1 MDIAFTAE
9 EERFRAEART
19 WLEQH
24 APKSEPPEHDLRARR
39 AFDLAWQRT
48 LYEAGYA
55 GISWPQEYGGRG
67 ASLMEQLIWYE
78 EFARAGAHEPSTLFV
93 GLNHGGPTLIARGS
107 EEQKA
112 FHLPRILRGDVIW
125 CQGFSEPSAGSDLAG
140 LSTRAVIDGD
150 DLVVTGQKI
159 WTSFA
164 QIAEYQEL
172 LVRTDPEAP
181 KHKGI
186 TWVICPMGLP
196 GMEVR
201 EIRTM
206 AGGSDFCEVF
216 YDDVR
221 IPRANIVGKLNDGW
235 NVAMSTLGFE
245 RGTAFLSE
253 QVRLTRLVDQLID
266 VARQTPAGGGA
277 PSGETSAAMT
287 ALEDDDIARR
297 LALLRAEVEALR
309 SMTYRS
315 VSRTAR
321 TGVPSAEASLIRLFF
336 SELQQRVFALAME
349 ILGPDILAWDPG
361 GAPSRVTPRH
371 TGAASWVS
379 HYLMAFSSTIA
390 AGSKDIQRNIIG
402 DRILGLPR

>member
-1 MDIAFTAE
+1 MDITFTPE
-9 EERFRAEART
+9 EERFREQARAWLAE
-19 WLEQH
+19 H
-24 APKSEPPEHDLRARR
+24 APEHQPPEHDLKARCE
-39 AFDLAWQRT
+39 FDLAWQRT
-48 LYEAGYA
+48 LYDAGYA
-55 GISWPQEYGGRG
+55 GISWPKQYGGRG

-78 EFARAGAHEPSTLFV
+78 EFARSGAHEPSTLFV

-112 FHLPRILRGDVIW
+112 FHLPKILRGEVVW
-125 CQGFSEPSAGSDLAG
+125 CQGFSEPGAGSDLAA

-172 LVRTDPEAP
+172 LVRTDPDAP

-196 GMEVR
+196 GMEIR

-216 YDDVR
+216 YDEVR
-221 IPRANIVGKLNDGW
+221 IPRANIVGALNDGW
-235 NVAMSTLGFE
+235 NVAMSTLSFE

-266 VARQTPAGGGA
+266 MARQTPLGGA
-277 PSGETSAAMT
+277 AVGTQTSATT
-287 ALEDDDIARR
+287 ALGDDEIARR

-349 ILGPDILAWDPG
+349 ILGPQILAWDADGSP
-361 GAPSRVTPRH
+361 ARVTPH
-371 TGAASWVS
+371 QASAPSWVS
-379 HYLMAFSSTIA
+379 QWLVAFSSTIA

>member
-1 MDIAFTAE
+1 MDITFTPE
-9 EERFRAEART
+9 EERFRAEARA
-19 WLEQH
+19 WLAAN
-24 APKSEPPEHDLRARR
+24 APKTQPPEHDLKARSE
-39 AFDLAWQRT
+39 FDRAWQRT

-55 GISWPQEYGGRG
+55 GISWPKEYGGRG

-78 EFARAGAHEPSTLFV
+78 EFARSGAHEPSTLFV

-107 EEQKA
+107 DAQKA
-112 FHLPRILRGDVIW
+112 FHLPKILRGEVIW
-125 CQGFSEPSAGSDLAG
+125 CQGFSEPGAGSDLAG

-164 QIAEYQEL
+164 QIAEFQEL

-196 GMEVR
+196 GMELR
-201 EIRTM
+201 EIKTM
-206 AGGSDFCEVF
+206 GGGSDFCEVF
-216 YDDVR
+216 YDEVR
-221 IPRANIVGKLNDGW
+221 IPRANIVGALNDGW
-235 NVAMSTLGFE
+235 NVAMSTLSFE

-253 QVRLTRLVDQLID
+253 QVRLTRLVEQLID
-266 VARQTPAGGGA
+266 MARHTPLGGA
-277 PSGETSAAMT
+277 AT
-287 ALEDDDIARR
+287 ALADDEMARR

-309 SMTYRS
+309 AMTYRS

-349 ILGPDILAWDPG
+349 LLGPQILAWDAD
-361 GAPSRVTPRH
+361 GAPSRITAQH
-371 TGAASWVS
+371 GGAASWVS
-379 HYLMAFSSTIA
+379 HYLTAFASTIA

>member
-1 MDIAFTAE
+1 MDITFTPE
-9 EERFRAEART
+9 EERFRAEARA
-19 WLEQH
+19 WLAKN
-24 APKSEPPEHDLRARR
+24 APKTQPPEHDLKARSE
-39 AFDLAWQRT
+39 FDRAWQRT
-48 LYEAGYA
+48 LFEAGYA
-55 GISWPQEYGGRG
+55 GISWPKEYGGRG

-78 EFARAGAHEPSTLFV
+78 EFARSGAHEPSTLFV

-107 EEQKA
+107 EAQKA
-112 FHLPRILRGDVIW
+112 FHLPRILRGEVIW
-125 CQGFSEPSAGSDLAG
+125 CQGFSEPGAGSDLAG

-150 DLVVTGQKI
+150 DLVVSGQKI

-164 QIAEYQEL
+164 QIAQFQEL
-172 LVRTDPEAP
+172 LVRTDPDAP

-196 GMEVR
+196 GMEIR
-201 EIRTM
+201 EIKTM

-216 YDDVR
+216 YDEVR
-221 IPRANIVGKLNDGW
+221 IPRANIVGALNDGW
-235 NVAMSTLGFE
+235 NVAMSTLSFE

-253 QVRLTRLVDQLID
+253 QVRLTRLVEQLID
-266 VARQTPAGGGA
+266 VARDTPLGGGA
-277 PSGETSAAMT
+277 
-287 ALEDDDIARR
+287 ALADDEVARR

-309 SMTYRS
+309 AMTYRS

-349 ILGPDILAWDPG
+349 VLGPQILAWDAD
-361 GAPSRVTPRH
+361 GAPSRVTSQH
-371 TGAASWVS
+371 AGAANWVS
-379 HYLMAFSSTIA
+379 QYLTAFASTIA

>member
-1 MDIAFTAE
+1 MDITFTAD
-9 EERFRAEART
+9 EERFREHARA
-19 WLEQH
+19 WLAAN
-24 APKSEPPEHDLRARR
+24 APKTEPPEHDLKARSE
-39 AFDLAWQRT
+39 FDRAWQRK
-48 LYEAGYA
+48 LHEAGYA
-55 GISWPQEYGGRG
+55 GISWPKEYGGRG

-78 EFARAGAHEPSTLFV
+78 EFARSGAHDPSTLFV
-93 GLNHGGPTLIARGS
+93 GLNHGGPTLIACGS
-107 EEQKA
+107 DAQKA
-112 FHLPRILRGDVIW
+112 FHLPKILRGEVIW
-125 CQGFSEPSAGSDLAG
+125 CQGFSEPGAGSDLAG

-150 DLVVTGQKI
+150 DLVVSGQKI

-164 QIAEYQEL
+164 QIAQWQEL
-172 LVRTDPEAP
+172 LVRTDPDAP

-196 GMEVR
+196 GMEIR
-201 EIRTM
+201 EIKTM
-206 AGGSDFCEVF
+206 GGGSDFCEVF
-216 YDDVR
+216 YDEVR

-235 NVAMSTLGFE
+235 NVAMSTLSFE

-266 VARQTPAGGGA
+266 LARHTPAGGVASRGA
-277 PSGETSAAMT
+277 ASALA
-287 ALEDDDIARR
+287 DDEIARR

-336 SELQQRVFALAME
+336 SELQQRVLALAME
-349 ILGPDILAWDPG
+349 ILGPQILEWNAAG
-361 GAPSRVTPRH
+361 ARARVTQHAAGAPT
-371 TGAASWVS
+371 WVS
-379 HYLMAFSSTIA
+379 HYLIAFAATIA

>member
-1 MDIAFTAE
+1 MDITFTAE
-9 EERFRAEART
+9 EERFRAQARA
-19 WLEQH
+19 WLEKH
-24 APKSEPPEHDLRARR
+24 APRSEPGEHDLQTRR
-39 AFDLAWQRT
+39 EFDLAWQRK

-55 GISWPQEYGGRG
+55 GISWPKEYGGRG
-67 ASLMEQLIWYE
+67 ASLTEQLIWYE
-78 EFARAGAHEPSTLFV
+78 EFARSGAHEPSTLFV

-107 EEQKA
+107 EAQKA
-112 FHLPRILRGDVIW
+112 FHLPKILRGEVVW
-125 CQGFSEPSAGSDLAG
+125 CQGFSEPGAGSDLGG

-150 DLVVTGQKI
+150 DLVVSGQKI

-164 QIAEYQEL
+164 QIAQYQEL
-172 LVRTDPEAP
+172 LVRTDPDAP

-196 GMEVR
+196 GMEIR

-206 AGGSDFCEVF
+206 AGSSDFCEVF
-216 YDDVR
+216 YDEVR
-221 IPRANIVGKLNDGW
+221 IPRANIVGELNDGW
-235 NVAMSTLGFE
+235 NVAMSTLSFE

-266 VARQTPAGGGA
+266 LARRTPAGGAAEGA
-277 PSGETSAAMT
+277 PS
-287 ALEDDDIARR
+287 ALADDEVARR

-321 TGVPSAEASLIRLFF
+321 TGVPSSEASLIRLFF
-336 SELQQRVFALAME
+336 SELQQRVCALAME
-349 ILGPDILAWDPG
+349 VLGPEILAWDAAG
-361 GAPSRVTPRH
+361 GSLRSAHGT
-371 TGAASWVS
+371 TTTSWVS
-379 HYLMAFSSTIA
+379 HYLVAFASTIA

>member
-1 MDIAFTAE
+1 
-9 EERFRAEART
+9 
-19 WLEQH
+19 
-24 APKSEPPEHDLRARR
+24 
-39 AFDLAWQRT
+39 
-48 LYEAGYA
+48 
-55 GISWPQEYGGRG
+55 
-67 ASLMEQLIWYE
+67 MEQLIWYE

-107 EEQKA
+107 EAQKA
-112 FHLPRILRGDVIW
+112 FHLPKILKGEVIW
-125 CQGFSEPSAGSDLAG
+125 CQGFSEPGAGSDLAG

-150 DLVVTGQKI
+150 DLVVSGQKI

-164 QIAEYQEL
+164 QIAEWQEL
-172 LVRTDPEAP
+172 LVRTDPDAP

-196 GMEVR
+196 GMEIR
-201 EIRTM
+201 EIKTM

-216 YDDVR
+216 YDEVR
-221 IPRANIVGKLNDGW
+221 IPRANIVGALNDGW
-235 NVAMSTLGFE
+235 NVAMSTLSFE

-253 QVRLTRLVDQLID
+253 QVRLTRLVGQLID
-266 VARQTPAGGGA
+266 MARDAG
-277 PSGETSAAMT
+277 
-287 ALEDDDIARR
+287 ALADDEIARR
-297 LALLRAEVEALR
+297 VALLRAEVEALR

-349 ILGPDILAWDPG
+349 VLGPQILAWDAG
-361 GAPSRVTPRH
+361 GSPARVSARH
-371 TGAASWVS
+371 AGAASWVS
-379 HYLMAFSSTIA
+379 HYLIAFSSTIA

-402 DRILGLPR
+402 DRVLGLPR

>member
-1 MDIAFTAE
+1 MDITFTAE
-9 EERFRAEART
+9 EERFRAEARS
-19 WLEQH
+19 WLAEH
-24 APKSEPPEHDLRARR
+24 APKSQPPEHDLRARR
-39 AFDLAWQRT
+39 EFDLVWQRT
-48 LYEAGYA
+48 MFDAGYA
-55 GISWPQEYGGRG
+55 GISWPKEYGGRG

-78 EFARAGAHEPSTLFV
+78 EFARSGAHEPSTLFV

-107 EEQKA
+107 EGQKA
-112 FHLPRILRGDVIW
+112 FHLPKILRGEVIW
-125 CQGFSEPSAGSDLAG
+125 CQGFSEPGAGSDLGG

-172 LVRTDPEAP
+172 LVRTDPDAP

-196 GMEVR
+196 GMEIR
-201 EIRTM
+201 EIKTM

-216 YDDVR
+216 YDEVR
-221 IPRANIVGKLNDGW
+221 IPRANIVGQLNDGW
-235 NVAMSTLGFE
+235 NVAMSTLSFE

-266 VARQTPAGGGA
+266 MARITPAGGSMAGEA
-277 PSGETSAAMT
+277 PATR
-287 ALEDDDIARR
+287 ALADDEIARR

-321 TGVPSAEASLIRLFF
+321 TGVPSSEASLIRLFF

-349 ILGPDILAWDPG
+349 MLGPQILAWDAG
-361 GAPSRVTPRH
+361 GSPARVTAQHASP
-371 TGAASWVS
+371 ASWVN
-379 HYLMAFSSTIA
+379 HYLIAFASTIA

>member
-1 MDIAFTAE
+1 MDITFTAD
-9 EERFRAEART
+9 EERFRAEARA
-19 WLEQH
+19 WLAAN
-24 APKSEPPEHDLRARR
+24 APKSEPPEHDLQARR
-39 AFDLAWQRT
+39 EFDLAWQRK
-48 LYEAGYA
+48 LFDAGYA
-55 GISWPQEYGGRG
+55 GISWPKEYGGRG
-67 ASLMEQLIWYE
+67 ATLMEQLIWYE
-78 EFARAGAHEPSTLFV
+78 EFARSGAHDPSTLFV
-93 GLNHGGPTLIARGS
+93 GLNHGGPTLIACGS

-112 FHLPRILRGDVIW
+112 FHLPKILRGEVIW
-125 CQGFSEPSAGSDLAG
+125 CQGFSEPGAGSDLAG
-140 LSTRAVIDGD
+140 LSTRAVLDGD

-164 QIAEYQEL
+164 QIAQYQEL
-172 LVRTDPEAP
+172 LVRTDPAAP

-196 GMEVR
+196 GMEIR
-201 EIRTM
+201 EIKTM

-216 YDDVR
+216 YDEVR

-235 NVAMSTLGFE
+235 NVAMSTLSFE

-253 QVRLTRLVDQLID
+253 QVRLTRLVEQLIE
-266 VARQTPAGGGA
+266 VARDLPLDGTAGDG
-277 PSGETSAAMT
+277 TN
-287 ALEDDDIARR
+287 ALADDEIARR

-309 SMTYRS
+309 AMTYRS

-349 ILGPDILAWDPG
+349 ILGPRILAWDAEGSP
-361 GAPSRVTPRH
+361 ARVTATHRDP
-371 TGAASWVS
+371 ASWVS
-379 HYLMAFSSTIA
+379 HYLIAFASTIA

>member
-1 MDIAFTAE
+1 MDITFTPA
-9 EERFRAEART
+9 EERFREEARA
-19 WLEQH
+19 WLAEH
-24 APKSEPPEHDLRARR
+24 APKSEPPEHDLRARS
-39 AFDLAWQRT
+39 AFDLAWQRK
-48 LYEAGYA
+48 LYDAGYA
-55 GISWPQEYGGRG
+55 GISWPKAYGGRG
-67 ASLMEQLIWYE
+67 ATLMEQLIWYE
-78 EFARAGAHEPSTLFV
+78 EFARSGAHDPSTLFV
-93 GLNHGGPTLIARGS
+93 GLNHGGPTLIACGS
-107 EEQKA
+107 EQQKA
-112 FHLPRILRGDVIW
+112 FHLPKILRGEVIW
-125 CQGFSEPSAGSDLAG
+125 CQGFSEPGAGSDLAG

-164 QIAEYQEL
+164 QIADYQEL
-172 LVRTDPEAP
+172 LVRTDPDAP

-196 GMEVR
+196 GMEIR
-201 EIRTM
+201 EIKTI

-216 YDDVR
+216 YDEVR

-235 NVAMSTLGFE
+235 NVAMSTLSFE

-253 QVRLTRLVDQLID
+253 QVRLTRLVDQLIEL
-266 VARQTPAGGGA
+266 ARHTPAGGAADA
-277 PSGETSAAMT
+277 PAAT
-287 ALEDDDIARR
+287 ALSDDETARR

-321 TGVPSAEASLIRLFF
+321 TGVPSSEASLIRLFF

-349 ILGPDILAWDPG
+349 ILGPQVLEWDATGSP
-361 GAPSRVTPRH
+361 ARVSRRH
-371 TGAASWVS
+371 TSPASWVG
-379 HYLMAFSSTIA
+379 HWLTAFASTIA

>member
-1 MDIAFTAE
+1 MDIAFTPE
-9 EERFRAEART
+9 EERFRAQARA
-19 WLEQH
+19 WLAEH
-24 APKSEPPEHDLRARR
+24 APKSEPPEHDLPARR

-48 LYEAGYA
+48 LFDAGYA
-55 GISWPQEYGGRG
+55 GISWPKEYGGRG

-78 EFARAGAHEPSTLFV
+78 EFARSGAHDPSTLFV
-93 GLNHGGPTLIARGS
+93 GLNHGGPTLIACGS

-112 FHLPRILRGDVIW
+112 FHLPKILRGEVIW
-125 CQGFSEPSAGSDLAG
+125 CQGFSEPGAGSDLAG
-140 LSTRAVIDGD
+140 LATRAVIDGD
-150 DLVVTGQKI
+150 DLVITGQKI

-164 QIAEYQEL
+164 QIADYQEL
-172 LVRTDPEAP
+172 LVRTDPDAP

-196 GMEVR
+196 GMEIR
-201 EIRTM
+201 EIKTM
-206 AGGSDFCEVF
+206 GGGSDFCEVF
-216 YDDVR
+216 YDEVR

-235 NVAMSTLGFE
+235 NVAMSTLSFE

-253 QVRLTRLVDQLID
+253 QVRLTRVVDQLIE
-266 VARQTPAGGGA
+266 A
-277 PSGETSAAMT
+277 
-287 ALEDDDIARR
+287 DDEIARR

-349 ILGPDILAWDPG
+349 ILGPEVLTWDGQGRPARVTARHA
-361 GAPSRVTPRH
+361 GAP
-371 TGAASWVS
+371 SWVS
-379 HYLMAFSSTIA
+379 HWLLAFSATIA

>member
-1 MDIAFTAE
+1 MDITFTPE
-9 EERFRAEART
+9 EERFRAEARA
-19 WLEQH
+19 WLAEH
-24 APKSEPPEHDLRARR
+24 APKTEPREHDLQARR
-39 AFDLAWQRT
+39 EFDLAWQRK
-48 LYEAGYA
+48 LYDAGYA
-55 GISWPQEYGGRG
+55 GISWPKEYGGRG
-67 ASLMEQLIWYE
+67 ATLMEQLIWYE
-78 EFARAGAHEPSTLFV
+78 EFARSGAHDPSTLFV

-112 FHLPRILRGDVIW
+112 FHLPKILRGEVIW
-125 CQGFSEPSAGSDLAG
+125 CQGFSEPGAGSDLGG

-164 QIAEYQEL
+164 QIAQYQEL
-172 LVRTDPEAP
+172 LVRTDPAAP

-196 GMEVR
+196 GMEIR
-201 EIRTM
+201 EIKTM

-216 YDDVR
+216 YDEVR

-253 QVRLTRLVDQLID
+253 QVRLTRLVDHLIEL
-266 VARQTPAGGGA
+266 ARRTGAGGEPLSDASGA
-277 PSGETSAAMT
+277 SALA
-287 ALEDDDIARR
+287 DDEFARR

-321 TGVPSAEASLIRLFF
+321 TGVPSAEASLTRLFF
-336 SELQQRVFALAME
+336 SELQQRVFALAVEM
-349 ILGPDILAWDPG
+349 LGPQILAWDANG
-361 GAPSRVTPRH
+361 TPSRATAQH
-371 TGAASWVS
+371 AGAESWVS
-379 HYLMAFSSTIA
+379 HYLTAFSATIA

>member
-1 MDIAFTAE
+1 MDIAFTPA
-9 EERFRAEART
+9 EERFRAEARA
-19 WLEQH
+19 WLAEH
-24 APKSEPPEHDLRARR
+24 APKHEPPEHDLRARR
-39 AFDLAWQRT
+39 AFDLEWQRT
-48 LYEAGYA
+48 LFEAGYA
-55 GISWPQEYGGRG
+55 GISWPKAYGGRG
-67 ASLMEQLIWYE
+67 ATLMEQLIWYE
-78 EFARAGAHEPSTLFV
+78 EFARSGAHDPSTLFV
-93 GLNHGGPTLIARGS
+93 GLNHGGPTLIACGS

-112 FHLPRILRGDVIW
+112 FHLPRILRGEVIW
-125 CQGFSEPSAGSDLAG
+125 CQGFSEPGAGSDLAG

-150 DLVVTGQKI
+150 DLVITGQKI

-196 GMEVR
+196 GMEIR
-201 EIRTM
+201 EIKTI

-216 YDDVR
+216 YDEVR
-221 IPRANIVGKLNDGW
+221 VPRANIVGKLNDGW
-235 NVAMSTLGFE
+235 NVAMSTLSFE

-253 QVRLTRLVDQLID
+253 QVRLTRLVGQLID
-266 VARQTPAGGGA
+266 LARHTPAGGATRASDPGA
-277 PSGETSAAMT
+277 MALSDDET
-287 ALEDDDIARR
+287 ARR
-297 LALLRAEVEALR
+297 LAVLRAEVEALR
-309 SMTYRS
+309 AMTYRS

-349 ILGPDILAWDPG
+349 ILGPQVLAWDPDG
-361 GAPSRVTPRH
+361 SPARVSRQHASAPS
-371 TGAASWVS
+371 WVG
-379 HYLMAFSSTIA
+379 HWLTAFSATIA